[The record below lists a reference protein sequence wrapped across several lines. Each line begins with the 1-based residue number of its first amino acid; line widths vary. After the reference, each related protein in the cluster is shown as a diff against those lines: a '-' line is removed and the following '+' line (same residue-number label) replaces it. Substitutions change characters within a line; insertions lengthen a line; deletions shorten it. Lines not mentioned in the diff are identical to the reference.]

1 MLLGRLLEAEG
12 LVAGGAVAAGFV
24 AAGLVEGLVAGWVT
38 GVVSGIVSGIVAGGS
53 ITAVVVPGIV
63 SGSVPAAEVPEAV
76 VTGVVT
82 AGSGFVLEGDV
93 EGFWNRVQP
102 EMNEVSNANIIKLDI
117 FFIKPIPLVI
127 FNTIIALLSHNSPCK
142 MIT

>member
-12 LVAGGAVAAGFV
+12 LVTGGAVAAGFV
-24 AAGLVEGLVAGWVT
+24 AAGLVAGWVT
-38 GVVSGIVSGIVAGGS
+38 GVVSGIVAGVVAAGS
-53 ITAVVVPGIV
+53 ITAVVVPGSV
-63 SGSVPAAEVPEAV
+63 AGSVPAAEVPEAV

-82 AGSGFVLEGDV
+82 AGSGLVLEGDV

-102 EMNEVSNANIIKLDI
+102 EMNEVSMANIIKLDI
-117 FFIKPIPLVI
+117 FFIKPIPLVM
-127 FNTIIALLSHNSPCK
+127 FNTIIALLSHNSPYK